1 MFEEYRDAEEAMV
14 MVREVPLSRQS
25 AIVFLPY
32 APGATS
38 ARILDADGDVVAS
51 LDTATLDALAQTRS
65 PGAPGV
71 LACLASAIEPP
82 LEAATIADLQAQFP
96 HIVFGASFDDLSP
109 DHQNSVAAVV
119 PIDTLDAIS
128 PYVTTALFDTLS
140 ELAARSPTLLGSI
153 ASITMVEYPN
163 AGIFTPPTH
172 CSGEPPAPV
181 QRGASTVGNQ
191 IAINIQDS
199 VNNQLEI
206 VAAGVIRK
214 HLAHEAVHAFHK
226 LMDNAADVVEERL
239 PADVVTRV
247 NDMRDNLGHMDGVLS
262 STWGQLQASAQIA
275 YSGYGGYEA
284 SNYPCAYPGDAGA
297 TEAGF
302 KRGYGSKSVFED
314 VATYVE
320 MFYDDTSSFA
330 THAVCQQFS
339 GLTDEVPRPQLL
351 AFAKLNFLRGLELIA
366 EADYEACV
374 QNADPANKDG
384 FTLTDQNYSVGLKA
398 GSIHLESNIAI
409 GEEGS
414 RWAVLDSTSTAR
426 AMLQIFARPPCY
438 SPVGFHRFD
447 NTLGWLT
454 PYEGFAYRRQN
465 GDAPRSFRRRNL
477 ITWQPTNHDSKNELA
492 RKTRISSG
500 GFALVVNNL
509 PGYTK
514 GYAFFVPMEDWL
526 GRQTSVKELIWFRL
540 ENN

>member
-1 MFEEYRDAEEAMV
+1 MWAVAVALTLLVLGGAAYRCWPGPLGQRPAGSDLPAKPYLRLAVSRDATTGAVAITDSALIETTVRLLTGLGGYYAALGGPDGVLEASPFAFPTEMVEEYRDAEGAMV
-14 MVREVPLSRQS
+14 MVREVPLSHQS

-32 APGATS
+32 AAGATS
-38 ARILDADGDVVAS
+38 ARILDAEGGVVAS
-51 LDTATLDALAQTRS
+51 LDTAALDALAQTRS

-71 LACLASAIEPP
+71 LARLRSVVEPP
-82 LEAATIADLQAQFP
+82 LEAATITDLQAQFP

-109 DHQNSVAAVV
+109 VHQNSVAAVV

-153 ASITMVEYPN
+153 ASITMVEYPDG
-163 AGIFTPPTH
+163 GIFTPSAN
-172 CSGEPPAPV
+172 CSGEPPSPV

-226 LMDNAADVVEERL
+226 LMDNAANVVEERL

-275 YSGYGGYEA
+275 YSGYGGYEG

-320 MFYDDTSSFA
+320 MFYDDTSFT
-330 THAVCQQFS
+330 THAVC
-339 GLTDEVPRPQLL
+339 
-351 AFAKLNFLRGLELIA
+351 
-366 EADYEACV
+366 
-374 QNADPANKDG
+374 
-384 FTLTDQNYSVGLKA
+384 
-398 GSIHLESNIAI
+398 
-409 GEEGS
+409 
-414 RWAVLDSTSTAR
+414 
-426 AMLQIFARPPCY
+426 
-438 SPVGFHRFD
+438 
-447 NTLGWLT
+447 
-454 PYEGFAYRRQN
+454 
-465 GDAPRSFRRRNL
+465 
-477 ITWQPTNHDSKNELA
+477 
-492 RKTRISSG
+492 
-500 GFALVVNNL
+500 
-509 PGYTK
+509 
-514 GYAFFVPMEDWL
+514 
-526 GRQTSVKELIWFRL
+526 
-540 ENN
+540 